1 MEKLKFVQQLRE
13 LYEQALHHPVQIED
27 LQGENVIE
35 RQKIDSLIA
44 LQLIIAI
51 EKAFSVVIDDDELAI
66 QMIDNPSRL
75 YEFVNNQ

>member
-1 MEKLKFVQQLRE
+1 MDNLKFVQLLRG
-13 LYEQALHHPVQIED
+13 LYEKALHHPVQIED

-35 RQKIDSLIA
+35 RLKIDSLIA
-44 LQLIIAI
+44 LQLIITI

-75 YEFVNNQ
+75 YEFVNKQ